1 MNTNSNEKRITNTGV
16 YLKQEFTS
24 YIKWKSLPTFLRG
37 QPEPVLIK
45 MGINDPEVFELLKIK
60 TQTEFAEKYGVRDL
74 GTLTDWNKR
83 IVEEG
88 LLEDIYGWARQ
99 LTPNVV
105 LALYKNVTKN
115 GRAHEVRAW
124 FELIENN

>member
-1 MNTNSNEKRITNTGV
+1 M
-16 YLKQEFTS
+16 
-24 YIKWKSLPTFLRG
+24 
-37 QPEPVLIK
+37 
-45 MGINDPEVFELLKIK
+45 
-60 TQTEFAEKYGVRDL
+60 RDL

-88 LLEDIYGWARQ
+88 LLEDIYTWARQ

-105 LALYKNVTKN
+105 LALYKNITKN